1 MQTRLFNVFSRPGQK
16 NGIKALPVAS
26 NSLKGGCMEKIIQ
39 TRKRMI
45 ALLLVAVF
53 LFPCSEVLAQP
64 HHASPGRSH
73 NPKDYRWHDGYWW
86 VGDVVAALTAGTII
100 ATLPPRRE
108 IVYVEKVPYYYDGA
122 YYYRRCPGGYVIVES
137 PVAFAHPV
145 PAGLNT
151 ITINVPNSDGSF
163 TPVMLTRYNNGY
175 LGSQG
180 EYYDG
185 HPTIAQ
191 LKALYGR

>member
-1 MQTRLFNVFSRPGQK
+1 
-16 NGIKALPVAS
+16 
-26 NSLKGGCMEKIIQ
+26 MEKIIQ

-145 PAGLNT
+145 PQGH
-151 ITINVPNSDGSF
+151 TINFHVPIVTAFLRGYVNKI
-163 TPVMLTRYNNGY
+163 NNGY
-175 LGSQG
+175 LVAGGVLRRS
-180 EYYDG
+180 
-185 HPTIAQ
+185 PTIAQ
-191 LKALYGR
+191 